1 MDVQEQVS
9 KSLKLVGRV
18 LGDKFKLT
26 ACIGIGGS
34 GAVFKADQ
42 MALGRTVAVKIL
54 NEDLSADT
62 RMIKRFRD
70 EAMSASRL
78 NHPNCVSII
87 DYGQSSDGLLY
98 LAMEFVKGPT
108 LTQLL
113 VAENPL
119 AVHRVIDII
128 MQALAGIEEAHLA
141 GVVHADLK
149 ADNIILDQRRAGVD
163 TVKIVDFGIA
173 RLVTGGR
180 DAEDRSISGTPEY
193 MAPEVIGGAPPSFA
207 SDIYAVG
214 IILYELL
221 AYKTPFFAGST
232 TEILANHLKAMIPS
246 LASRREQVP
255 PELDAIVAKALAKH
269 PANRFASASEM
280 RDTLAKL
287 QPRARP
293 ASTTDKCFACGASCT
308 PSFKF
313 CPECGAPRQRVS
325 KPFEIQQPPITSELL
340 PLAFIGRQHEL
351 AALLQHMRSL
361 PNGGTGRAP
370 APVGLL
376 VMGLEGSGR
385 SALLRHAYDHVGQE
399 ARTIYQIGP
408 DPSGLAAPFYPIRSL
423 LAAVLQLPPVS
434 SELELRD
441 AVLSV
446 GLNERDIPGIA
457 QLFGHPT
464 SLLELEPPVRRR
476 EMVWSTL
483 RALERAA
490 AQGPMAV
497 VCEDIDRFDH
507 PSLEILRRATEVTE
521 LALPPIIMT
530 STTVFGSQWP
540 ATVPRLEVGPLE
552 ARDLTSMVSRLQ
564 DGGVRGVPPPQL
576 LFEVTRAYP
585 GHIEHV
591 VRYLLEGGRA
601 EDTNVS
607 LPDLI
612 AARLSMLKQS
622 TRDVL
627 QAAAVLGVEPQLDL
641 LRQMLPGD
649 SLETALT
656 DAERSGLL
664 GHDPSGELTFTSR
677 LVRDIVYDAT
687 PADVRRS
694 LHASAASAVEALS
707 PDVALLGH
715 HHDLAGH
722 AKDAIPLLR
731 RAGDHAAE
739 QLDDVGAGQFY
750 YRALVAVRQ
759 AVQSGED
766 DTAEGQ
772 FVQLSVRLADVLRTR
787 GETALARGVLAE
799 ARDWSGVPMLV
810 SLIDR
815 ASASIALSEGDVD
828 GSIVALRRG
837 VGRAIS
843 TGDMNLVCELYLDL
857 STALLRAGDP
867 DTALHELIECI
878 DLATLGEGFTAIHG
892 PEPFWRILRAQ
903 AQMVDTAGDSYKA
916 LRLAEAALFHAQ
928 RVRSRLGAARVQQL
942 LAQLCDKVGLGGKA
956 ERYRVQAINEMR
968 SLGDRRATAELL
980 LNDTPARSAVVVSSR
995 INDAMQLTKEIGW
1008 VEGHERAK
1016 RKSIPPPGGSP
1027 PPRVK
1032 SSDN

>member
-1 MDVQEQVS
+1 MSSVQDQVS

-34 GAVFKADQ
+34 GAVYKADQ
-42 MALGRTVAVKIL
+42 IALGRTVAVKIL
-54 NEDLSADT
+54 NEELSADS

-87 DYGQSSDGLLY
+87 DYGQANDGLLY
-98 LAMEFVKGPT
+98 LAMEYVKGPT

-113 VAENPL
+113 VNENPL
-119 AVHRVIDII
+119 AVDRVVDIT

-141 GVVHADLK
+141 GVIHADLK

-163 TVKIVDFGIA
+163 VVKIVDFGIA
-173 RLVTGGR
+173 RLVTSAR
-180 DAEDRSISGTPEY
+180 ETEDRTISGTPEY
-193 MAPEVIGGAPPSFA
+193 MAPEVISGAPPSFA
-207 SDIYAVG
+207 SDVYAVG

-246 LASRREQVP
+246 LISRRESVP
-255 PELDAIVAKALAKH
+255 KELDAIVAKALAKH
-269 PANRFASASEM
+269 PADRFASAEEM
-280 RDTLAKL
+280 RQALAALRLRVKV
-287 QPRARP
+287 P
-293 ASTTDKCFACGASCT
+293 ATDACTSCGT
-308 PSFKF
+308 SCPPSFKF
-313 CPECGAPRQRVS
+313 CPECGAPRARVS
-325 KPFEIQQPPITSELL
+325 TTFQVPAVQTPTDVL
-340 PLAFIGRQHEL
+340 PLPFTGRTDEL
-351 AALLQHMRSL
+351 DTLLAHMRSTATA
-361 PNGGTGRAP
+361 GAGRN
-370 APVGLL
+370 VGLL
-376 VMGLEGSGR
+376 VTGFEGAGR
-385 SALLRHAYDHVGQE
+385 SALIRHAYSLLANDGRV
-399 ARTIYQIGP
+399 IYQIGP

-441 AVLSV
+441 AVIAI
-446 GLNERDIPGIA
+446 GLNERDIPGVA

-464 SLLELEPPVRRR
+464 TLLELEPPVRRR
-476 EMVWSTL
+476 EMIWSAL

-490 AQGPMAV
+490 ITNPV
-497 VCEDIDRFDH
+497 TIVCEDIDRFDH
-507 PSLEILRRATEVTE
+507 PSLEILRRTSEVHE
-521 LALPPIIMT
+521 LTLPPIVMT
-530 STTVFGSQWP
+530 SSTTFGSQWP
-540 ATVPRLEVGPLE
+540 STVPRLEIGALE
-552 ARDLTSMVSRLQ
+552 SRDLTSIVEHLESK
-564 DGGVRGVPPPQL
+564 GIRGMPPVQT
-576 LFEVTRAYP
+576 LFETTRAYP

-601 EDTNVS
+601 EDTTTS

-612 AARLSMLKQS
+612 SARLSMLKQS

-641 LRQMLPGD
+641 LRSMLPGD
-649 SLETALT
+649 ALEVAMA

-694 LHASAASAVEALS
+694 LHALAAAAVEALS
-707 PDVALLGH
+707 PDIALLGH

-722 AKDAIPLLR
+722 AKEAIALLR

-739 QLDDVGAGQFY
+739 QLDDVGAGQFFH
-750 YRALVAVRQ
+750 RALVAVRQ
-759 AVQSGED
+759 AVQVGD
-766 DTAEGQ
+766 DDGTAETQ
-772 FVQLSVRLADVLRTR
+772 FVLLSVKLADVLRTR

-799 ARDWSGVPMLV
+799 ARDWSGAPMLV
-810 SLIDR
+810 ALVDR
-815 ASASIALSEGDVD
+815 AGASIALSEGDVD
-828 GSIVALRRG
+828 GAIASLRRG
-837 VGRAIS
+837 VGRAIA
-843 TGDMNLVCELYLDL
+843 TGDMSLVCELYLDL
-857 STALLRAGDP
+857 STALLRAGAPTD
-867 DTALHELIECI
+867 ALHELVECI
-878 DLATLGEGFTAIHG
+878 DLATLGEGFTAIDG

-903 AQMVDTAGDSYKA
+903 AQMVDNQGDSYRA
-916 LRLAEAALFHAQ
+916 LRLAEAALYHAQ

-942 LAQLCDKVGLGGKA
+942 LATLCDKAGLGGKA
-956 ERYRVQAINEMR
+956 ERYRAAALTEMR
-968 SLGDRRATAELL
+968 TLGDRRATAELL
-980 LNDTPARSAVVVSSR
+980 LNDMPARSAVVVPGR

-1008 VEGHERAK
+1008 AEGHERAK
-1016 RKSIPPPGGSP
+1016 RKSNPPTD
-1027 PPRVK
+1027 VK
-1032 SSDN
+1032 S